1 MDIDKRYNYWR
12 IHLLF
17 SIYIGYV
24 VYYFTRKS
32 LNFAMPLMMEELHL
46 SYADVGLMTT
56 LFYIIYGSGK
66 FFSGMVID
74 KNGSHFFMG
83 LGLIASG
90 IINIFFGLSSSFVL
104 LLLFWLLN
112 AFFQSWGWP
121 SCANVLAHWYSRNER
136 GFWWAISNTSLN
148 VAGAIV
154 PIVIG
159 AIALHWGWRFSFI
172 LPGCVA
178 ICVGVFLCISMRG
191 KPEKMGLPKVGDWR
205 QDKLEQK
212 HESIGLGMT
221 FFAKVWTYV
230 LANKFMWLLSG
241 AYLLIYVVRTA
252 INDWGSIYLVKQLNF
267 DILTANT
274 VLSFFEIGGILGCL
288 FAGWGSDKLFAG
300 NRAPMTLVFA
310 VGIFFSAL
318 TFWIT
323 PIQNQFILGFSLF
336 TLGFF
341 VFGPILLITMMASE
355 CSHKSIPGTATGFI
369 GACGYIGAALAG
381 FPLSYIIEH
390 FGWNGFFVV
399 TTLAATGVGLLVL
412 PFVTLENQIVRMKYQ
427 D

>member
-24 VYYFTRKS
+24 FYYFTRKS

-56 LFYIIYGSGK
+56 LFYITYGSGK

-74 KNGSHFFMG
+74 RHGSHLFMG

-90 IINIFFGLSSSFVL
+90 IINILFGLNSSFIL
-104 LLLFWLLN
+104 LLCFWLLN

-136 GFWWAISNTSLN
+136 GFWWAICNTSLN

-159 AIALHWGWRFSFI
+159 AIALHWGWRLSFI
-172 LPGCVA
+172 LPGCIA
-178 ICVGVFLCISMRG
+178 ICVGIFLCISMRG
-191 KPEKMGLPKVGDWR
+191 KPETMGLPKVGDWR
-205 QDKLEQK
+205 VDKLEQR
-212 HESIGLGMT
+212 HASIGQGMA
-221 FFAKVWTYV
+221 FFARVWTYV

-241 AYLLIYVVRTA
+241 AYLLIYIVRTA

-288 FAGWGSDKLFAG
+288 FSGWGSDKLFAET
-300 NRAPMTLVFA
+300 APL
-310 VGIFFSAL
+310 
-318 TFWIT
+318 
-323 PIQNQFILGFSLF
+323 
-336 TLGFF
+336 
-341 VFGPILLITMMASE
+341 
-355 CSHKSIPGTATGFI
+355 
-369 GACGYIGAALAG
+369 
-381 FPLSYIIEH
+381 
-390 FGWNGFFVV
+390 
-399 TTLAATGVGLLVL
+399 
-412 PFVTLENQIVRMKYQ
+412 
-427 D
+427 